1 MNMIVDFILLAA
13 SGAAAVYC
21 FVLSKRLKKLN
32 DMKNGLGA
40 SIASMSQTLDQT
52 QQVLALAKRSSVE
65 SIERL
70 SALLEEAE
78 RLTPELSQLMDALGE
93 LSEIAAD
100 DIAKAKDE
108 ALDAFE
114 EGVAAAI
121 EDLEGAARAPLTPP
135 RSRLSRRAA

>member
-1 MNMIVDFILLAA
+1 MDMIVDFILLAA

>member
-1 MNMIVDFILLAA
+1 MDIIVDFILLAA
-13 SGAAAVYC
+13 SGAATVYC

-52 QQVLALAKRSSVE
+52 QQVLSLAKRSSVE

-100 DIAKAKDE
+100 DIAKAKDAALQSFE
-108 ALDAFE
+108 AGIAE
-114 EGVAAAI
+114 AI
-121 EDLEGAARAPLTPP
+121 EDLEAATLPPAAP
-135 RSRLSRRAA
+135 RRDLSRKAA

>member
-1 MNMIVDFILLAA
+1 MDMIVDFILLAA

-70 SALLEEAE
+70 SALIEEAE

-121 EDLEGAARAPLTPP
+121 EDLERAAPAPLTPP